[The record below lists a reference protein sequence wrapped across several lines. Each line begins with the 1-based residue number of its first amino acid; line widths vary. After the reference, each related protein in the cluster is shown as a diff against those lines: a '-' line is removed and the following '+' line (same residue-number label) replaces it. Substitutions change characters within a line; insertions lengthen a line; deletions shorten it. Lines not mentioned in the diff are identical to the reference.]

1 MVLSQV
7 QDDLQKNPELRKAV
21 EDLKASALSRQTQS
35 VGSRLQDAATA
46 AAQAAAAAASS
57 SKEHT
62 GRVMER
68 FQRVQ
73 QQVSATQQHLRSKA
87 MEHETCRTLG
97 RHSTKV
103 LKGAAAAASALQ
115 RLAAKAVNVFQDE
128 PVAKQKAA
136 QWRQRMAIQRYK
148 QQEEQRQQQQAME
161 QQDASKQRGQ
171 QEQQQERDSF
181 SEVPQE
187 TALVL
192 SNETA
197 WDRFGSR
204 LRDMPFLQ
212 NFFENPLVGQLFKE
226 TEIAASIRE
235 MKAID
240 PSFRLSELHELVQ
253 SVVAEHMVSAYL
265 MGDEETLRLHCG
277 DGAFAALKASIDERH
292 RLHLQLDP
300 SILLLGQVEL
310 VGARRSGV
318 DSGESPWFVYT
329 FECQQINCLRA
340 EETGKVVQ
348 GALDDIRRVVY
359 SIAIS
364 RHTAPETAGLLYPW
378 MIREIAIVGNE
389 PVW

>member
-1 MVLSQV
+1 
-7 QDDLQKNPELRKAV
+7 
-21 EDLKASALSRQTQS
+21 
-35 VGSRLQDAATA
+35 
-46 AAQAAAAAASS
+46 
-57 SKEHT
+57 
-62 GRVMER
+62 MER

-103 LKGAAAAASALQ
+103 LK
-115 RLAAKAVNVFQDE
+115 
-128 PVAKQKAA
+128 
-136 QWRQRMAIQRYK
+136 
-148 QQEEQRQQQQAME
+148 
-161 QQDASKQRGQ
+161 
-171 QEQQQERDSF
+171 
-181 SEVPQE
+181 EVPQE

-378 MIREIAIVGNE
+378 MVRLVASTLLVLSVTISSGSFSFMAFIDNVEV
-389 PVW
+389 